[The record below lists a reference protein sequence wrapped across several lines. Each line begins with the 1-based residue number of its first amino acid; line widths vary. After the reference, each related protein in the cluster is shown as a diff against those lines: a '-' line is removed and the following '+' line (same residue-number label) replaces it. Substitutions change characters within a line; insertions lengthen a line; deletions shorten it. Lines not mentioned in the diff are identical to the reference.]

1 MTDLRGLVRAGA
13 STLAAVGIASPE
25 VDALEL
31 AAHALGVDAAEARR
45 RMVLGGE
52 LPAGFEDTY
61 AAELAER
68 ARRVPLQHLTGRAH
82 FRRITLAV
90 GPGVFVPRP
99 ETEVLVDLA
108 LAEIDR
114 RHAAP
119 DTPNGPFAAER
130 AGTPSSST
138 ANGPL
143 GQGSGIRVVDLC
155 TGSGAIALAVKA
167 ERPDVTVRALEL
179 SEEALAWAQHNR
191 ANLGLEVEISQG
203 DATAPCFP
211 DWRGTVD
218 VVTVNPPYIPVGAVP
233 VDPEVRDHDPD
244 VALYGGS
251 ADGLAIPLRVASV
264 AASLLRPGGLLLMEH
279 ADSQGDSL
287 PAALGVAG
295 PWADVSD
302 HSDLSGRP
310 RVSSARRRRDAGP
323 NDAD

>member
-25 VDALEL
+25 VDALVL
-31 AAHALGVDAAEARR
+31 AAHVLGVDVAEARR
-45 RMVLGGE
+45 RMVLGGD
-52 LPAGFEDTY
+52 LPAGFEDAY

-82 FRRITLAV
+82 FRRIALAV

-114 RHAAP
+114 RHA
-119 DTPNGPFAAER
+119 
-130 AGTPSSST
+130 
-138 ANGPL
+138 
-143 GQGSGIRVVDLC
+143 GQGRGVRVVDLC